1 MFYDLAVG
9 LPSLAF
15 LLFLGWQLQP
25 SLRKLRRSRSLIMA
39 TYFGFLW
46 CITILNLFRCIL
58 QMARNGTSS
67 THASAWNALWL
78 LTRFGMIML
87 EASVVVYL
95 LQGHTAS
102 GLKALLNT
110 LAVSGGAA
118 LGDMLVKIVYI
129 AGFHVPLFL
138 FNPTGDMAW
147 SKWSFWLM
155 HALVAMLCYAAIV
168 LLPFT
173 PWRELLPAKASFYS
187 YALCLLGLYTT
198 MAVGSILVGSKVVG
212 GYCVYGVGVWL
223 YYSAYPPLVYF
234 TFLQDFFSDE
244 QLDMDLLYYSEM
256 RDAGVFDDAAELS

>member
-1 MFYDLAVG
+1 MLQHA
-9 LPSLAF
+9 
-15 LLFLGWQLQP
+15 LLV
-25 SLRKLRRSRSLIMA
+25 R
-39 TYFGFLW
+39 
-46 CITILNLFRCIL
+46 
-58 QMARNGTSS
+58 
-67 THASAWNALWL
+67 HAL
-78 LTRFGMIML
+78 
-87 EASVVVYL
+87 VHV
-95 LQGHTAS
+95 Q
-102 GLKALLNT
+102 ALLNT

-118 LGDMLVKIVYI
+118 LGDMLLKIVYI

-138 FNPTGDMAW
+138 YNPSGDMAW

-187 YALCLLGLYTT
+187 YALGLLGMYTT
-198 MAVGSILVGSKVVG
+198 MTVGSILVGSKVVG

-234 TFLQDFFSDE
+234 TFLQDFLSDE

-256 RDAGVFDDAAELS
+256 RDAGVFDDAAELG